1 MNENCLYNKDLF
13 WEGHRES
20 SYIADLS
27 FWIWCLKGSFLT
39 RVMSSLT
46 SPREASKN
54 GLTSEFCLKGAVWRT
69 IAE

>member
-1 MNENCLYNKDLF
+1 MRIVFIINIYF
-13 WEGHRES
+13 GRGIGES

-39 RVMSSLT
+39 RVMSSLS

-54 GLTSEFCLKGAVWRT
+54 GLTSEFYLKGAVWRT
-69 IAE
+69 TAE